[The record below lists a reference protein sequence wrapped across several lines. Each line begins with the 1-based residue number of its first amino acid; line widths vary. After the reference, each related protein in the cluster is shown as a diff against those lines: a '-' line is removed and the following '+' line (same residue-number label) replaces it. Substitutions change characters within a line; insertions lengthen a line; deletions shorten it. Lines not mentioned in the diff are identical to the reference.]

1 MSFENP
7 AALELAQF
15 KDRRR
20 RRQVERKAKVN
31 SSEAPEAIGPL
42 APYSLGPCLPELD
55 GMIVQAQCTEFVP
68 PRVSRRFGKN
78 SAPTA
83 YAKFTILDGETAAG
97 EELFCAYSMPKND
110 GRPSAANKFA
120 RHWCIANEG
129 PPRRKGPRE
138 RMAYKR
144 FLGSIF
150 EVELRLVTEGARGQ
164 KLAPENQYLVVHN
177 IVSLV
182 ARGEKSR

>member
-7 AALELAQF
+7 AALELAKF

-20 RRQVERKAKVN
+20 RRQVEPKAKVN

-42 APYSLGPCLPELD
+42 ASYSLGPCLPEAH

-110 GRPSAANKFA
+110 GRP
-120 RHWCIANEG
+120 
-129 PPRRKGPRE
+129 
-138 RMAYKR
+138 
-144 FLGSIF
+144 
-150 EVELRLVTEGARGQ
+150 
-164 KLAPENQYLVVHN
+164 
-177 IVSLV
+177 
-182 ARGEKSR
+182 